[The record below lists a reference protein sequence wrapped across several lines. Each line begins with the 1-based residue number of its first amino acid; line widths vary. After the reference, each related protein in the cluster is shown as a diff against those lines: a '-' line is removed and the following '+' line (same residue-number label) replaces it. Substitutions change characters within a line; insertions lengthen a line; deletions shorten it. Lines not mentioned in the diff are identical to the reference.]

1 MKNLL
6 TNSITTTVGFPVK
19 SGTLDFLQTASSE
32 MLVAIARS
40 IVGKSYSA
48 STPYALYGCNNTGS
62 GSSYVIEA
70 GAILWDGVLY
80 LVPAVTFTLTGGNSV
95 FVSKSTSYVTSS
107 VADPV
112 TFTDGV
118 TRNVHADTIM
128 NVYQSALVPSPTA
141 GFSYSS
147 LVLFSEMPYISV
159 SSYGSDVASGTAKY
173 KKNQDG
179 LVSLSGKVTLD
190 ASTTYFATLFTLPVG
205 YRPTNDLWLPIHS
218 NNGSTSLIATLQ
230 IDTAGLVLLQNPSGS
245 GSNLNSMVVFLNGVS
260 FYNN

>member
-6 TNSITTTVGFPVK
+6 TNSISTSVGFPVK

-32 MLVAIARS
+32 MLNALARS
-40 IVGKSYSA
+40 IIGRDF
-48 STPYALYGCNNTGS
+48 STSVPYALYGCNNTGS

-70 GAILWDGVLY
+70 GAILWNGVLY

-118 TRNVHADTIM
+118 PRNVHADTIM

-141 GFSYSS
+141 GFSYGS
-147 LVLFSEMPYISV
+147 LEYAIPPIPKSLTPTANYVNSVLQYYRNRDGVIMFNGYIQCSA
-159 SSYGSDVASGTAKY
+159 GA
-173 KKNQDG
+173 
-179 LVSLSGKVTLD
+179 
-190 ASTTYFATLFTLPVG
+190 ATLQAIATLPV
-205 YRPTNDLWLPIHS
+205 
-218 NNGSTSLIATLQ
+218 A
-230 IDTAGLVLLQNPSGS
+230 V
-245 GSNLNSMVVFLNGVS
+245 
-260 FYNN
+260 

>member
-6 TNSITTTVGFPVK
+6 TNSISTTVGFPVK

-32 MLVAIARS
+32 MLNALGRS
-40 IVGKSYSA
+40 IIGKDFST

-80 LVPAVTFTLTGGNSV
+80 LVPAVSFTLTGGNSV

-118 TRNVHADTIM
+118 ARNVHADTIM

-141 GFSYSS
+141 GFSYGSLEYAVQPFKTIATYSGVISS
-147 LVLFSEMPYISV
+147 LNFS
-159 SSYGSDVASGTAKY
+159 Y
-173 KKNQDG
+173 KRNRDG
-179 LVSLSGKVTLD
+179 LVVCSGDMAFTSG
-190 ASTTYFATLFTLPVG
+190 ASANELVFTLPVG
-205 YRPTNDLWLPIHS
+205 YRPSTAILMPIVI
-218 NNGSTSLIATLQ
+218 NNALGSVQ
-230 IDTAGLVLLQNPSGS
+230 ISTAGAVTINAYSGTLAIKTAYL
-245 GSNLNSMVVFLNGVS
+245 GSIS
-260 FYNN
+260 FYN